1 MWLDSEGSA
10 DWKTSMHSRDRRVS
24 GRDNADNTNWSEM
37 EVDLSFTFLQQ
48 VMRKKSDMILWT

>member
-24 GRDNADNTNWSEM
+24 GRDNADDANWSEM

-48 VMRKKSDMILWT
+48 VKRKKSQT